1 MRLALPLVAETMS
14 YVRALFDKEQRELA
28 SGTPTSV

>member
-14 YVRALFDKEQRELA
+14 YVRALFDKEAREMQTGIALL
-28 SGTPTSV
+28 